1 MKGLEQIES
10 KMAGIKSPSDLKG
23 PSRHE
28 VWRMFD
34 RIAGRYDLLNR
45 FLSLRQDVR
54 WRGKL
59 SQHLP
64 EGKNQII
71 LDVAT
76 GTADVLLSLIKMN
89 QHINRGIG
97 LDMAREMLKSG
108 RKKIRE
114 KSCEDRLQLLP
125 GDSQYLPFNSH
136 SFNAVTI
143 AFGIRNVMDIGLG
156 LSEMFRVLKPGGR
169 LLVLEFSLPRNR
181 LFRTFYL
188 FYFRR
193 ILPAL
198 GGLISGDAHAYH
210 YLNQTVEKFPFGE
223 DFKRIMEEA
232 GFQNIVDIPLTWGIA
247 SIYRGDKIG

>member
-10 KMAGIKSPSDLKG
+10 RMAGLKSRSDLQG
-23 PSRHE
+23 PSRYE

-34 RIAGRYDLLNR
+34 RIARRYDFLNR
-45 FLSLRQDVR
+45 LLSLRQDVR

-59 SQHLP
+59 AQHLP

-97 LDMAREMLKSG
+97 LDMAREMLESG

-114 KSCEDRLQLLP
+114 QSYQDRLQLLP

-156 LSEMFRVLKPGGR
+156 LSEMLRVLKPGGR

-181 LFRTFYL
+181 LFRKFYL

-193 ILPAL
+193 ILPVL
-198 GGLISGDAHAYH
+198 GGLISGDAQAYH

-223 DFKRIMEEA
+223 DFRKHSFKYLGIRV
-232 GFQNIVDIPLTWGIA
+232 FQQAN
-247 SIYRGDKIG
+247 